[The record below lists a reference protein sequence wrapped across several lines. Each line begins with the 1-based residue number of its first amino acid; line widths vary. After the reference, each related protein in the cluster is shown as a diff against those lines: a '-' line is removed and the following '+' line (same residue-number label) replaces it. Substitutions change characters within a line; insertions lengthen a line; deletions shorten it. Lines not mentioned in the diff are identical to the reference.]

1 MSRKSK
7 LRRFAMALAERVYIQ
22 HQLLQARAERLTM
35 PPVYV
40 IHCPEFADRS
50 KQCFDHLRERMVNA
64 IPWRSIHG
72 KSWGL
77 QTDLEYEPG
86 YRISPGHIGLILGHW
101 TLWNHLSHTLDL
113 IHDYAIVL
121 EDDVE
126 IPVGFWHKQDHA
138 LNILTR
144 YNPDW
149 QFAYLGLA
157 EKEPQV
163 WGKVTERIGGQDS
176 PLCRIDH
183 PFGTHA
189 YMVRREALPIL
200 LDRMAHAQRNIDQ
213 QLYRNVWEPKALN
226 WCAFLPS
233 IIRQKTYDYEGK
245 GRPEWDAS
253 TLDEKDLPY
262 GPNPL
267 SAAYPAWKQLQEMN
281 KKAGYIIGVDLAIPD
296 AARTVGYNPNTVGMI
311 APARAPEPQSKEAQ
325 EATLALTDPYPC
337 IYRGE
342 YLEEHGQGKR
352 RTIPLI
358 QCALFNEAC
367 HQAAKERD
375 GVVTTLVDS
384 WDSTPGKVVRN
395 VRSCEDCGER
405 LAVKYRQGGD
415 RLPLPDGHFNPS
427 LAWHGGRL
435 ILSTRDNWGH
445 SKVALW
451 ELRNTKPDHS
461 GEWSAFPI
469 ASFSSDHPEAP
480 RLEDS
485 RLFNHHSYLCS
496 MFNLPDKYPPK
507 VVRVG
512 WSTFKDGLRQM
523 PGMTIYPSPNGNAY
537 EKNWAPF
544 IDRGDKLRWI
554 YSTKPTHSVM
564 RYGGAIQAETFH
576 TPNPLPWTGGVIRGG
591 AAPVRIGEEL
601 YHFFHGCLKGPRGNV
616 YTVGCAVFES
626 TPPFRVLR
634 QTTTPL
640 IWPDLPAL
648 GESVVKRYVVW
659 PGGAVLDYGDRAGKL
674 RPYWLLALGIDDTYC
689 RIVKL
694 DFRWVEDRLNDKPET
709 ARVTSI
715 RDTEV
720 AHGVKLPE

>member
-1 MSRKSK
+1 M
-7 LRRFAMALAERVYIQ
+7 
-22 HQLLQARAERLTM
+22 TM
-35 PPVYV
+35 TM
-40 IHCPEFADRS
+40 R
-50 KQCFDHLRERMVNA
+50 
-64 IPWRSIHG
+64 
-72 KSWGL
+72 
-77 QTDLEYEPG
+77 
-86 YRISPGHIGLILGHW
+86 
-101 TLWNHLSHTLDL
+101 
-113 IHDYAIVL
+113 DYAIVL
-121 EDDVE
+121 EDDVDL
-126 IPVGFWHKQDHA
+126 PDHFHPRMADA
-138 LNILTR
+138 LATLDK
-144 YNPDW
+144 YNPEW

-189 YMVRREALPIL
+189 YMVRYSALSVL

-213 QLYRNVWEPKALN
+213 QLYRNVWEPKLLN

-262 GPNPL
+262 GPSPL
-267 SAAYPAWKQLQEMN
+267 SAAYPAWKAKQELE
-281 KKAGYIIGVDLAIPD
+281 KRFTKEFLDSAIAIPD

-358 QCALFNEAC
+358 QCALFNEPC

-427 LAWHGGRL
+427 LAWHGGKL

-461 GEWSAFPI
+461 GEWSVKPI
-469 ASFSSDHPEAP
+469 ASFSSDNPEAP

-485 RLFNHHSYLCS
+485 RLFNHHSHLCS

-512 WSTFKDGLRQM
+512 WTTFKNDLSQM

-564 RYGGAIQAETFH
+564 RYGGAIKAETFH

-591 AAPVRIGEEL
+591 AAPVLRSDGGQWLDPEPVF

-659 PGGAVLDYGDRAGKL
+659 PGGAVYVARASGK
-674 RPYWLLALGIDDTYC
+674 PHYWLLALGIDDTYC

-694 DFRWVEDRLNDKPET
+694 DADWVDSQLNDKPET